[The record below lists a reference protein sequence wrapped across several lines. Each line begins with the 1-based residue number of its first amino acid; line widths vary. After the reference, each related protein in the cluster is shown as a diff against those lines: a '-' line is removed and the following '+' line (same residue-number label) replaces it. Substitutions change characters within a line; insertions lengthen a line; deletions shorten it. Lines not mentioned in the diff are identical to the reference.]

1 MASNKLAKDTIA
13 LLYVVIFC
21 LLYVALEEYSLKF
34 GSEIDVPVDSVYG
47 DITSQREGGSDGQ
60 EEGEYNIFIDLTESV
75 LYLFKGNKLVKK
87 YPIAQGKPSTPS
99 PIGVWEIVSK
109 ARNWG
114 SGFGTRWL
122 GLNVPWGSYGI
133 HGTNRPE
140 SIGRR
145 ASAGCFRM
153 RNRDVEELYDL
164 VPYRTKVVVYG
175 GPFGNLG
182 SQLVKLKP
190 GDRSSHVLEVQKRLK
205 RLGYYQGSLDG
216 IYGEGMKYAL
226 IRFKKD
232 HGLPVDHYVDWAT
245 YRALGIIPF
254 E

>member
-1 MASNKLAKDTIA
+1 MVLNKLGKDIMA
-13 LLYVVIFC
+13 LLYVVIFF
-21 LLYVALEEYSLKF
+21 LLYVAMEDYSLKF
-34 GSEIDVPVDSVYG
+34 DSEPEVPVA
-47 DITSQREGGSDGQ
+47 SQAASNMKGNDAEQ
-60 EEGEYNIFIDLTESV
+60 YEGEYNIFIDLTESM

-114 SGFGTRWL
+114 SGFGTRWM
-122 GLNVPWGSYGI
+122 GLNVPWGTYGI

-182 SQLVKLKP
+182 SQLVRLEP
-190 GDRSSHVLEVQKRLK
+190 GDRNSHVLEVQKRLK

-226 IRFKKD
+226 LKFKKE
-232 HGLPVDHYVDWAT
+232 HGLPVNHYVDWAT
-245 YRALGIIPF
+245 YKALGIIPF

>member
-1 MASNKLAKDTIA
+1 MAFNKLGKDIVA
-13 LLYVVIFC
+13 LLYVLMFC
-21 LLYVALEEYSLKF
+21 LLYVAFEEYGLKF
-34 GSEIDVPVDSVYG
+34 GPEGEVTATIQGDSIAIKDGG
-47 DITSQREGGSDGQ
+47 DTVRQ

-182 SQLVKLKP
+182 SQLVRLQP

-205 RLGYYQGSLDG
+205 RLGYYRGSLDG

-226 IRFKKD
+226 IEFKKD
-232 HGLPVDHYVDWAT
+232 HGLPLDHYVDWAT